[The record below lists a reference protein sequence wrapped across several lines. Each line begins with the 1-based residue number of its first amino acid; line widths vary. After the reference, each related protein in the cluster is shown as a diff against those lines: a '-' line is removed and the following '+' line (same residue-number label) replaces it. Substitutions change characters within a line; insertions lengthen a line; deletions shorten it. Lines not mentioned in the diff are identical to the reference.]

1 MAAGRHQIHPNL
13 QRRQMMPVETITVL
27 RSGIFAS
34 EPAPDWLRRLNAL
47 ADENN
52 DWDAAAHEVLGDSDL
67 VAEVQDHLSV
77 AVQVHEW
84 RTPENGRYVEFS
96 DVLRIVAEVWI
107 PDPADWIP
115 FYTSHIAP
123 FLRAHAEMAT
133 AGQLDRI
140 GNCLIAF
147 ARHGEGQHVNRDCGR
162 SQIDLNHD
170 RDLIRR
176 ANRASARSC
185 GTASRLSD

>member
-1 MAAGRHQIHPNL
+1 
-13 QRRQMMPVETITVL
+13 
-27 RSGIFAS
+27 
-34 EPAPDWLRRLNAL
+34 LNAL
-47 ADENN
+47 AEETRN
-52 DWDAAAHEVLGDSDL
+52 WDAAADEVLGDSDL

-77 AVQVHEW
+77 AVQVNEW
-84 RTPENGRYVEFS
+84 RTPEDGRYVEFS
-96 DVLRIVAEVWI
+96 DVLRVIAQVWI

-115 FYTSHIAP
+115 FYTGHVVP
-123 FLRAHAEMAT
+123 FLRAHAEMAI

-162 SQIDLNHD
+162 SQIDLNYD

-185 GTASRLSD
+185 AAAL